1 MDELIYESA
10 ATLAR
15 EIRQK
20 RVSSEEVINAHLQR
34 IEEVNPK
41 LNAVVQ
47 TISDTAR
54 KQAREA
60 DAALARGEFLGPLHG
75 VPFTVKDN
83 IESEGVICTG
93 GTLGRSSYVPE
104 KDSVVVA
111 RMRGAGGILIGKT
124 NVPELALAGETDN
137 LVYGRT
143 NNPYGLDRT
152 PGGSSG
158 GEGALIAAGGSPV
171 GLGSDIGGSVRI
183 PAHYC
188 GIAGIKPTSCR
199 VPRTGHYP
207 RLNGA
212 LDSLFQ
218 IGPMSRYVEDL
229 TLTMPIVSGIDYS
242 DPAIVPMPLGDP
254 GDVELKSLRG
264 SFHTDNGVMPP
275 TPETAETVKKIAGL
289 LSDAGIDMEEARPTG
304 VEKTGDIENR
314 FWGAQAS
321 AGVEALLE
329 EAGTSEAHTL
339 TTQVVDFWR
348 QFVVPS
354 SEFAAIHMELDDY
367 RSGMLSFFEPY
378 DVIICPTI
386 AFPAPPHGVSWNE
399 DFMPGMTYTS
409 AYNLTG
415 WPCVIVRAGT
425 SPEGLPIGVQVV
437 AQPWRDDVALAVAQH
452 IETVTGGWQKPEL

>member
-1 MDELIYESA
+1 MDDLIYESA
-10 ATLAR
+10 ATMAR

-20 RVSSEEVINAHLQR
+20 RVSSEELVNAHLQR
-34 IEEVNPK
+34 IEEVNPT

-60 DAALARGEFLGPLHG
+60 DAALARGEILGPLHG

-93 GTLGRSSYVPE
+93 GTLGRASFVPD
-104 KDSVVVA
+104 KDSEVVA

-124 NVPELALAGETDN
+124 NVPELALAGESDN

-171 GLGSDIGGSVRI
+171 GLGSDIGGSIRI

-212 LDSLFQ
+212 VDSLFQ

-229 TLTMPIVSGIDYS
+229 TLTMPFLSGPDWS

-254 GDVELKSLRG
+254 GEVDLKGLRG
-264 SFHTDNGVMPP
+264 SFHTDNGVMTP
-275 TPETAETVKKIAGL
+275 TPETAETVTRIAHQL
-289 LSDAGIDMEEARPTG
+289 ADAGMEMEEARPTG
-304 VEKTGDIENR
+304 IEKTYDVENA
-314 FWGAQAS
+314 FWGAHS
-321 AGVEALLE
+321 AGVIEALLE
-329 EAGTSEAHTL
+329 EVGTTEVHGMATSYIE
-339 TTQVVDFWR
+339 FWR
-348 QFVVPS
+348 GFEVS
-354 SEFAAIHMELDDY
+354 ATEFALRHVDLDEY
-367 RSGMLSFFEPY
+367 RSEMTSFLGNY
-378 DVIICPTI
+378 DVIICPSI
-386 AFPAPPHGVSWNE
+386 AYPAPPHGVTY
-399 DFMPGMTYTS
+399 DTDAIRGLTYTS
-409 AYNLTG
+409 AYNMTG
-415 WPCVIVRAGT
+415 WPAAIVRAGT

-437 AQPWRDDVALAVAQH
+437 TRPWRDDVALAVAQH
-452 IETVTGGWQKPEL
+452 IETLTGGWQKPEL